1 MEAKFPRFSSALAR
15 QKNKIKNSEPKEM
28 QEVREE
34 KSTTGKLTMSFSRS
48 CAFFRAACVAAA
60 AAAAALA
67 AAASAAAVSSASW
80 WYGSTS
86 TRLISLRSTTM
97 KRLPRTALG
106 DWAGQGRAG
115 QGRVGKGWGKRKASK
130 NGRRS
135 E

>member
-34 KSTTGKLTMSFSRS
+34 KGTTGKLTMSFSRS

-80 WYGSTS
+80 
-86 TRLISLRSTTM
+86 
-97 KRLPRTALG
+97 
-106 DWAGQGRAG
+106 
-115 QGRVGKGWGKRKASK
+115 
-130 NGRRS
+130 
-135 E
+135 